1 MNFFVQPV
9 DDKFINNTI
18 ISLREMDH
26 NVLSVPV
33 QQDLYKIYH
42 KFPFEYAIFLASK
55 FDNEVAQFISEF
67 CSKGIKFAIYHD
79 NNINNDVLQYYG
91 SVCKSL
97 TSTKHEKCTHIPEL
111 INQYL
116 YKNNK
121 QEKEPIVS
129 CFLDSITEIPKELEE
144 YLYPNSNL
152 KLRLFNN
159 PSIKHY
165 QNLGALNEYDKS
177 TILNQS
183 EYFLSFDGYYANEAI
198 ACGCKVLSTKDLKK
212 IDKVKSKKSKQKVQT
227 YQEFIESN
235 LL

>member
-1 MNFFVQPV
+1 MG
-9 DDKFINNTI
+9 
-18 ISLREMDH
+18 H

-33 QQDLYKIYH
+33 QQDLYKIYY

-79 NNINNDVLQYYG
+79 DNINNDVLQYYG

-97 TSTKHEKCTHIPEL
+97 TNTKHEKCIHVPEL

-116 YKNNK
+116 YKSNK
-121 QEKEPIVS
+121 QKKEPIVS
-129 CFLDSITEIPKELEE
+129 CFLDSITEIPQELEE

-165 QNLGALNEYDKS
+165 QNLGTLNEYDKS

-183 EYFLSFDGYYANEAI
+183 EYFLSFDGYYSNEAI
-198 ACGCKVLSTKDLKK
+198 ACGCKVLGTKDLKK
-212 IDKVKSKKSKQKVQT
+212 IDKAKNKKSKQKAQT

>member
-18 ISLREMDH
+18 ISLREMGHD
-26 NVLSVPV
+26 VLSVPV
-33 QQDLYKIYH
+33 EQNLYRIYH
-42 KFPFEYAIFLASK
+42 KFQFESALFLASK
-55 FDNEVAQFISEF
+55 FDNEIAQFISEF
-67 CSKGIKFAIYHD
+67 CSKNIKFYIYHD
-79 NNINNDVLQYYG
+79 DNINKDLLQHYG
-91 SVCKSL
+91 SVCKNL
-97 TSTKHEKCTHIPEL
+97 TTTKHEKCIHIPEL

-121 QEKEPIVS
+121 QQKEPIVS
-129 CFLDSITEIPKELEE
+129 CFLDSVGEIPKELEE

-159 PSIKHY
+159 PTIKHY
-165 QNLGALNEYDKS
+165 QNLGVLDEYDKPN
-177 TILNQS
+177 ILNQS
-183 EYFLSFDGYYANEAI
+183 EYFLSFDGYYSNEAI
-198 ACGCKVLSTKDLKK
+198 ACGCKVLSLKDLKK
-212 IDKVKSKKSKQKVQT
+212 IDKVKNKKSKQKVQT

>member
-1 MNFFVQPV
+1 MNFFIQPA
-9 DDKFINNTI
+9 DNKFINNTI
-18 ISLREMDH
+18 ISLREMGSD
-26 NVLSVPV
+26 VLSVPI
-33 QQDLYKIYH
+33 QQDLYRIYH
-42 KFPFEYAIFLASK
+42 KFQFESAIFLASK

-67 CSKGIKFAIYHD
+67 CSKGIKFYIYHD
-79 NNINNDVLQYYG
+79 GNIYYDLLQHYG

-97 TSTKHEKCTHIPEL
+97 TSTKYEKCIYIPEL

-121 QEKEPIVS
+121 QKKEPIIS

-159 PSIKHY
+159 SNIKHY
-165 QNLGALNEYDKS
+165 QNLGILNEYDKS

-183 EYFLSFDGYYANEAI
+183 EYFLSFDDYYANEAI
-198 ACGCKVLSTKDLKK
+198 ACGCKVISTKDLKK
-212 IDKVKSKKSKQKVQT
+212 IDKVKNKKSKQKVQT
-227 YQEFIESN
+227 YQAFIESN

>member
-18 ISLREMDH
+18 ISLREMGH

-33 QQDLYKIYH
+33 QQDLYKIYY

-79 NNINNDVLQYYG
+79 DNINNDVLQYYG

-97 TSTKHEKCTHIPEL
+97 TNTKHEKCIHVPEL

-116 YKNNK
+116 YKSNK
-121 QEKEPIVS
+121 QKKEPIVS
-129 CFLDSITEIPKELEE
+129 CFLDSITEIPQELEE

-165 QNLGALNEYDKS
+165 QNLGTLNEYDKS

-183 EYFLSFDGYYANEAI
+183 EYFLSFDGYYSNEAI
-198 ACGCKVLSTKDLKK
+198 ACGCKVLGTKDLKK
-212 IDKVKSKKSKQKVQT
+212 IDKAKNKKSKQKAQT